1 MKVLIPLAARSPF
14 FPPEEYHFP
23 VPLIEVN
30 GIPIIQLV
38 VDNLSVINPDIEFIF
53 VALTDECRAFSLD
66 NIFRLVTNNK
76 CTVVELQQPTMGAL
90 CSSLMAIEYFNDDEP
105 LIIAN
110 ADQVFD
116 LNLSTVVQDFQTRNI
131 DAAVISFDTVH
142 PRWSYIVVDDN
153 RNIVEVTAKQ
163 VVSRLGVAGFYYFSR
178 SQDFVWAAMEAI
190 NHGSE
195 TKGSYY
201 VASALNELILKGLK
215 LGHYQVPKE
224 QFHSF
229 YLPKKINDYERLLQ
243 SQALN
248 FMPRRNFSVVSGNG
262 ETKNNYPEVT
272 VVIPMAGMGSRF
284 VKQGYQKP
292 KPFID
297 VLGKTMIEQIMEN
310 LSLPGARYILLGR
323 QEHLEQESETVL
335 QLQQRNNVKFLSVE
349 KLTEG
354 TACTVLL
361 ARQEI
366 NLEAPLLIANCDQ
379 LVDFSCADFI
389 NDCVARELDG
399 SILVFRD
406 TEKNPKWS
414 FARTNAR
421 GIVQEVKEKVAISDL
436 ATVGIYLFSKGKDFV
451 TSAIDMIVHNDR
463 VNGEFYTC
471 PVYNYAISNGK
482 KIGVFE
488 IAPEAMHGLGTP
500 EDLEAY
506 LQLRK
511 CA

>member
-1 MKVLIPLAARSPF
+1 MKVLIPLAARSQF

-38 VDNLSVINPDIEFIF
+38 VDNLSAIAPDIEFIF
-53 VALTDECRAFSLD
+53 VALAEECRAFSLD
-66 NIFRLVTNNK
+66 NVLGLVTNNK
-76 CTVVELQQPTMGAL
+76 CTVVELQKPTMGAL
-90 CSSLMAIEYFNDDEP
+90 CSSLMAIDYYNDDEP

-110 ADQVFD
+110 TDQFFD
-116 LNLSTVVQDFQTRNI
+116 LDLSQVVTDFQSRNL
-131 DAAVISFDTVH
+131 DAAVISFETVH
-142 PRWSYIVVDDN
+142 PRWAYISVDEN
-153 RNIVEVTAKQ
+153 HNIIEATVKK
-163 VVSRLGVAGFYYFSR
+163 VVSHLGIAGFYYFAR
-178 SQDFVWAAMEAI
+178 GQDFVWAAMAAI
-190 NHGSE
+190 SHGSE
-195 TKGSYY
+195 VNGSYY
-201 VASALNELILKGLK
+201 VASALNELILKGMK
-215 LGHYQVPKE
+215 LGHHQVSK
-224 QFHSF
+224 QHFHSF

-248 FMPRRNFSVVSGNG
+248 FMPKRNFSVVSANG
-262 ETKNNYPEVT
+262 ETKKTYSEVT
-272 VVIPMAGMGSRF
+272 IVIPMAGIGSRF

-297 VLGKTMIEQIMEN
+297 VLGKTMIEQVMEN

-323 QEHLEQESETVL
+323 QEHLETESQIVARL
-335 QLQQRNNVKFLSVE
+335 QRRDNVKFLPVE

-361 ARQEI
+361 ARQDI

-379 LVDFSCADFI
+379 LVDFWCADFI

-406 TEKNPKWS
+406 SERNPKWS
-414 FARTNAR
+414 FARTNAQ
-421 GIVQEVKEKVAISDL
+421 GFVQKVKEKVAISDL

-500 EDLEAY
+500 EDLETY
-506 LQLRK
+506 LQLRN